1 VEKQR
6 VDYLGELRRKG
17 RRREK
22 SAQELLEQMERMKL
36 GREERQERVRQ
47 FTERLEQQAR
57 RREQLGRVGDAAV
70 DDELD
75 ALYLEA
81 IEAKLSLLD
90 DI

>member
-1 VEKQR
+1 M
-6 VDYLGELRRKG
+6 DYLGELRRKG